1 MDNFLPKRITD
12 IPYKLKKRRSPR
24 RLIYWFFYCVL
35 AAIVVGSFA
44 LFSLIIFFNVGLPG
58 IDELKNISISQ
69 NTQILDRKG
78 EILHNIQGEENRKYV
93 AIADISPHL
102 IKATIAIEDDQ
113 FYAHPGFD
121 LPAIAKS
128 VVGEIF
134 GIGGRRGGSTITQQF
149 VKNYFLSRERTYSR
163 KLKELILAVK
173 IERAL
178 SKDEILELYLNKIP
192 YGNNAYGIQ
201 QAAKVYFN
209 KDAKDLDLSES
220 AILAALPQAP
230 SYYSPYGPR
239 RYTGL
244 EKQFSVEDLAAR
256 PIKAMTDLEENEYIR
271 GLLGKTYELA
281 DGSKVYLLG
290 RSDLVLRRMRDLSL
304 VNEEEFTAAEK
315 NLATAI
321 EFTPH
326 AQSFTAPHFIFYV
339 REYLEKKYGKEIVEQ
354 GGLKVTTTLDREW
367 QLKAE
372 ELVKKQA
379 EINRA
384 NYDADNAALLATN
397 PRTGEILA
405 MVGSADFFNKEI
417 NGQVNITDRELQP
430 GSSFKPFVYATA
442 FLNRYSPATA
452 VYDTPTKFGLSEQ
465 SMQNF
470 DGKFYGPMS
479 LRSALALS
487 RNIPAVKTLY
497 LAGGETAVVAQ
508 ARAMGLESLKDD
520 GSYGVSLALGTGK
533 VKLTELLTGYGVF
546 ANNGKKVP
554 LTPILKVENAAG
566 EILEEW
572 REPNSEQVLD
582 EQVAYLINNV
592 LSDPAMHLGSRL
604 RISGQTIA
612 TKTGTANKKTT
623 EGKILPSNGWTIGYT
638 PSLVVGTWAG
648 NTNGH
653 AMKANASGY
662 SNAAPIFNEFL
673 QFALKDKPAEPFS
686 IPAGI
691 KHLTVSSASGLLPSP
706 DTPPNQVRSE
716 VFASFAV
723 PVDADDRFYKVNID
737 KMSQRIATEHTP
749 SYLVE
754 TRYYRVHK
762 DALDNEQWQEGIA
775 SFVANQRL
783 KAPDDPD
790 YQPFPTETDN
800 IHNPTNA
807 AKAPTITILSPVE
820 SSNLKA
826 GFIPVEVEIK
836 NGNSIES
843 VEFFMNEQKQFTTKD
858 SPYNGSVRI
867 HPKTASGTS
876 FKIQAIV
883 TDIFGYRSEH
893 VISVRV
899 E

>member
-12 IPYKLKKRRSPR
+12 IPYKLKKRHSPR
-24 RLIYWFFYCVL
+24 RLIYWFFYCAL
-35 AAIVVGSFA
+35 GAIVVGSFGLFA
-44 LFSLIIFFNVGLPG
+44 LIVFFNAGLPG
-58 IDELKNISISQ
+58 IDELKNISIAQ

-93 AIADISPHL
+93 VISDISPHL

-113 FYAHPGFD
+113 FYSHAGFD

-128 VVGEIF
+128 VAAEIF

-178 SKDEILELYLNKIP
+178 NKDEILELYLNKIP

-209 KDAKDLDLSES
+209 KDAKDLDLAES
-220 AILAALPQAP
+220 AILASLPQAP

-244 EKQFSVEDLAAR
+244 EKQFTVEDLAAR
-256 PIKAMTDLEENEYIR
+256 PIKAMTDLEENEYTR
-271 GLLGKTYELA
+271 GLLGKNYELA
-281 DGSKVYLLG
+281 DGSEVYMLG
-290 RSDLVLRRMRDLSL
+290 RSDLVLRRMRDLAL
-304 VNEEEFTAAEK
+304 INPEEFAAAEK

-339 REYLEKKYGKEIVEQ
+339 REYLENKYGKEVVEQ

-372 ELVKKQA
+372 ELVTKQA
-379 EINRA
+379 EINRTNYGA
-384 NYDADNAALLATN
+384 NNAALLATN

-405 MVGSADFFNKEI
+405 MVGSADFFNKDI

-430 GSSFKPFVYATA
+430 GSAFKPFVYATA
-442 FLNRYSPATA
+442 FLNRYSPATV
-452 VYDTPTKFGLSEQ
+452 VYDTPTKFGLSTQ

-487 RNIPAVKTLY
+487 RNIPAVKALY
-497 LAGGETAVVAQ
+497 LAGGEAAVIAQ
-508 ARAMGLESLKDD
+508 ARAMGLASLKDD
-520 GSYGVSLALGTGK
+520 GNYGISLALGTGK
-533 VKLTELLTGYGVF
+533 VKLTEFLTGYGVF
-546 ANNGKKVP
+546 ANNGKKIP

-572 REPNSEQVLD
+572 REPNGEQVLD

-592 LSDPAMHLGSRL
+592 LSDPEIHVGSRL
-604 RISGQTIA
+604 RISGKTVA
-612 TKTGTANKKTT
+612 AKTGTANKKTPNGT
-623 EGKILPSNGWTIGYT
+623 ILPSHGWTIGYT
-638 PSLVVGTWAG
+638 PSLVVGTWSG
-648 NTNGH
+648 NTDGQ
-653 AMKANASGY
+653 AMKAGASGY
-662 SNAAPIFNEFL
+662 NNAAPIFHEFL
-673 QFALKDKPAEPFS
+673 KFALRDKPAEPFS
-686 IPAGI
+686 IPQGI
-691 KHLTVSSASGLLPSP
+691 KHITVSLASGLLPSP
-706 DTPPNQVRSE
+706 DTPPDQVRSE

-723 PVDADDRFYKVNID
+723 PIETDDRFYKVNID
-737 KMSQRIATEHTP
+737 KMSLRIATEHTP
-749 SYLVE
+749 AHLVE

-762 DALDNEQWQEGIA
+762 DALDNEQWQAGVA
-775 SFVANQRL
+775 SFVAGQRL
-783 KAPDDPD
+783 KDPD
-790 YQPFPTETDN
+790 NPAYREFPTETDN

-807 AKAPTITILSPVE
+807 AQAPGITIITPAQSAGV
-820 SSNLKA
+820 KA
-826 GFIPVEVEIK
+826 GFIPVTVAI
-836 NGNSIES
+836 NGGNSVES
-843 VEFFMNEQKQFTTKD
+843 VEFFMNGQKQFTTKEP
-858 SPYNGSVRI
+858 PYNGSVRI
-867 HPKTASGTS
+867 HPKTASGIE
-876 FKIQAIV
+876 FKIQAVV
-883 TDIFGYRSEH
+883 TDVFGYRSEH
-893 VISVRV
+893 VISARV